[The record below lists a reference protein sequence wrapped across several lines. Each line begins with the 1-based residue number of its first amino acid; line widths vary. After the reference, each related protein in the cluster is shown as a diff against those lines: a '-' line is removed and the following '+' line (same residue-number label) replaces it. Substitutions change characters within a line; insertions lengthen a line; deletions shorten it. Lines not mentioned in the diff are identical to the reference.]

1 MAKVVEGAG
10 AEPVP
15 FNGLHP
21 RVLRRKEAVK
31 RKSTLDVL
39 KRRAITGNDMLDFTN
54 VNIIVHDAR
63 ARDEQLTD
71 AVSQLLPAALK
82 LRKGILVTRQDSAR
96 YTCEVDS
103 SVPWGIIQER
113 SEI

>member
-1 MAKVVEGAG
+1 
-10 AEPVP
+10 
-15 FNGLHP
+15 
-21 RVLRRKEAVK
+21 
-31 RKSTLDVL
+31 
-39 KRRAITGNDMLDFTN
+39 MLDFTN

-113 SEI
+113 NEI